1 MKRWREREKNRCASN
16 ATNGVKDDAMSAV
29 GSDAMSVVKNKRAN
43 EERCGQ
49 LMGYYTGENR
59 QKSGPKFEKNKVK
72 LWGIVRV
79 NNNFFIFST

>member
-1 MKRWREREKNRCASN
+1 MKRWRERGKNPCARY
-16 ATNGVKDDAMSAV
+16 ATNGVKDDAMS
-29 GSDAMSVVKNKRAN
+29 VVKNKQAN

-79 NNNFFIFST
+79 NNNFLIFST